1 MLCADAISLR
11 HLPRLGIYPPP
22 PSGLCAGRQAVQG
35 GVHPRECPGVPNGA
49 AAGNAAPAG
58 HPVHHRD
65 PGVGGHLPGVFP
77 PSDAMLSILHALP
90 FGCVVT
96 PINGS
101 FFLVET
107 PTLTLSFVPRRQL
120 WYNDSDS
127 LCDDVGG
134 FFFWKGSLFPPRL
147 RSNPVN
153 RASPTNRGH

>member
-1 MLCADAISLR
+1 MAQLQEML
-11 HLPRLGIYPPP
+11 HLQAT
-22 PSGLCAGRQAVQG
+22 LCTTATLASEATSQVF
-35 GVHPRECPGVPNGA
+35 
-49 AAGNAAPAG
+49 
-58 HPVHHRD
+58 
-65 PGVGGHLPGVFP
+65 FP